1 MYLVCLVC
9 CIQGASMEYSNELFH
24 LTLKQ
29 RKAHELNPGT
39 QIGGKCEAKPMCW
52 VAFWSILIEHLHSIW
67 LSVSLLCVVFVL
79 LNWHFPSVAPS
90 PLLYL
95 AMGIEMA
102 NGLRAT
108 QENYRKPEPQRL
120 PCKAPAP
127 GTEVAS
133 SNDGSN
139 LGTSTKST
147 GFCCLGSNIPV
158 DPHRE
163 QMQC

>member
-1 MYLVCLVC
+1 MNCFTWLW
-9 CIQGASMEYSNELFH
+9 SSEK
-24 LTLKQ
+24 LTSWILEHKSAGSVRQ
-29 RKAHELNPGT
+29 SQCAGSHSD
-39 QIGGKCEAKPMCW
+39 Q
-52 VAFWSILIEHLHSIW
+52 FWSNICILYDWLFLFFASSLCCSIGT
-67 LSVSLLCVVFVL
+67 SM
-79 LNWHFPSVAPS
+79 HFPSVAPS

-95 AMGIEMA
+95 AMGIKMA

-108 QENYRKPEPQRL
+108 QHHDKKIIQNHMEPQRL

-163 QMQC
+163 QM